1 MDPKTSAR
9 QLEARLTALEARVEA
24 LEEQNSAA
32 PPPAPTSDSRY
43 WLVEA
48 LEEGPGIPDGSVIFG
63 GDVTIGNREYKYQW
77 QRPTQFV
84 TDESWEE
91 SIKRLTAIA
100 HPTRAEILRR
110 LLCAPAS
117 ASDLVQEGLA
127 SSTGTAY
134 HHLNELS
141 SAGWIAKS
149 KSGTFEIRPTRVIP
163 LMTIITATEAH

>member
-1 MDPKTSAR
+1 MNSSTSSNL
-9 QLEARLTALEARVEA
+9 LEQRLASLEQRVATLEGNTHVEA
-24 LEEQNSAA
+24 Q
-32 PPPAPTSDSRY
+32 SDSRY

-91 SIKRLTAIA
+91 NIKRLTAIA

-117 ASDLVQEGLA
+117 ANDLVQEGLV
-127 SSTGTAY
+127 SSTGTTY

-163 LMTIITATEAH
+163 LMTIITAAEAH

>member
-1 MDPKTSAR
+1 MDSRISAH
-9 QLEARLTALEARVEA
+9 QLEARLAALEARVEA
-24 LEEQNSAA
+24 LEGQHSVT

-48 LEEGPGIPDGSVIFG
+48 LEEGPDIPDGSVIFG
-63 GDVTIGNREYKYQW
+63 GDVTIGNRDYKYQW
-77 QRPTQFV
+77 QRPTRFI

-91 SIKRLTAIA
+91 NIKRLSAIA

-110 LLCAPAS
+110 LLSAPAS
-117 ASDLVQEGLA
+117 ANDLVQEELV

-134 HHLNELS
+134 HHLNELN

>member
-1 MDPKTSAR
+1 MNSRTSAP
-9 QLEARLTALEARVEA
+9 QLEARLAALEARVEA
-24 LEEQNSAA
+24 LEGQHSVT

-48 LEEGPGIPDGSVIFG
+48 LEEGPDIPDGSVIFG

-91 SIKRLTAIA
+91 SIKRLSAIA

-110 LLCAPAS
+110 LL
-117 ASDLVQEGLA
+117 
-127 SSTGTAY
+127 SS
-134 HHLNELS
+134 
-141 SAGWIAKS
+141 
-149 KSGTFEIRPTRVIP
+149 
-163 LMTIITATEAH
+163 

>member
-1 MDPKTSAR
+1 MNSSASSNL
-9 QLEARLTALEARVEA
+9 LEQRLASLEQRVA
-24 LEEQNSAA
+24 TLEGNTHVETQ
-32 PPPAPTSDSRY
+32 SDSRY

-63 GDVTIGNREYKYQW
+63 GDVTIGNRKYKYQW

-91 SIKRLTAIA
+91 NIKRLTAIA

-117 ASDLVQEGLA
+117 ANDLVQEGLV
-127 SSTGTAY
+127 SSTGTTY

-163 LMTIITATEAH
+163 LMTIITAAEAH

>member
-1 MDPKTSAR
+1 MNSSTSSNL
-9 QLEARLTALEARVEA
+9 LEQRLASLEQRVA
-24 LEEQNSAA
+24 TLEGNTHVEPQ
-32 PPPAPTSDSRY
+32 SDSRY

-91 SIKRLTAIA
+91 NIKRLTAIA

-117 ASDLVQEGLA
+117 ANDLVQEGLV
-127 SSTGTAY
+127 SSTGTTY

-163 LMTIITATEAH
+163 LMTIITAAEAH

>member
-1 MDPKTSAR
+1 MDSKTSAR

-48 LEEGPGIPDGSVIFG
+48 LEEGPDIPDGSVIFG
-63 GDVTIGNREYKYQW
+63 GDITIGNREYKYQW

-91 SIKRLTAIA
+91 NIKRLTAIA

-117 ASDLVQEGLA
+117 ANDLVQEGLV
-127 SSTGTAY
+127 SSTGTTY

-141 SAGWIAKS
+141 SAG
-149 KSGTFEIRPTRVIP
+149 
-163 LMTIITATEAH
+163 